1 MVTFLKGFNKILLV
15 MIIIK
20 GYSILKMRI
29 ISALDIRHYKGMN
42 ATSKQLKSKYLQSFH
57 FSQSSLVHSR

>member
-42 ATSKQLKSKYLQSFH
+42 ATSKQLNTFH
-57 FSQSSLVHSR
+57 NPVLFILGDSVHR